1 MDVFAIDYDKTMKAK
16 KNIRKIINQ
25 QPILVLLWEFIQS

>member
-1 MDVFAIDYDKTMKAK
+1 MDVFAIDYDNKIMKAK

-25 QPILVLLWEFIQS
+25 QPILVLLWEFIQ